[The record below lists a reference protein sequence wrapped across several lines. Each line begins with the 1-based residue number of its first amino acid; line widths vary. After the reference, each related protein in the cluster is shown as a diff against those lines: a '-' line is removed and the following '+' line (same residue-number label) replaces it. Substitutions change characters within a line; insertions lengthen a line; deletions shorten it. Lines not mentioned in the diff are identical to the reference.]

1 MPEPLE
7 IPIPGDSPKESAM
20 PVDSTIDKVL
30 DQAFAKTHE
39 VWLGQMERENAG
51 TGILAE
57 VFRGSFGAA
66 ASMQV
71 QLASGILAQRSAQA
85 QPQSPG
91 GAGAAGVPGQK

>member
-1 MPEPLE
+1 M
-7 IPIPGDSPKESAM
+7 A
-20 PVDSTIDKVL
+20 VDATIEKVL

-51 TGILAE
+51 TGLLSEIT
-57 VFRGSFGAA
+57 RGTFGAA

-91 GAGAAGVPGQK
+91 GAGVSGVPGQK